1 MTRTLKIN
9 EDFKNLIPP
18 LSDEEMA
25 ELRESL
31 LQYGCRDAIVIWNDT
46 IIDGHN
52 RYRICTEQGLPF
64 KVEDMTFDFD
74 NEDEVKAWIIRNQF
88 ARRNIDKYQRAQL
101 ALQLKAII
109 AGKDKE
115 NQGTRTDLSTNNICQ
130 ISDKCENTK
139 NDVTVCQKSDNLEN
153 EEKSLEPIDTKK
165 ELAKLAGISHD
176 TIQRVETIET
186 KAPEPLRQAARDNVI
201 SINKAYEIT
210 KEVQALPENER
221 ESEALRLMNER
232 TEKKNKE
239 IEHRYHMAKS
249 FAKAVESIGTYHPSE
264 EALSCYIEYSP
275 KEMTDDLIK
284 MCNNGVEAL
293 NQLKALYQQIQK
305 PKVVK

>member
-9 EDFKNLIPP
+9 EAFKNLIPP
-18 LSDEEMA
+18 LSDEETK
-25 ELRESL
+25 ELQESL
-31 LQYGCRDAIVIWNDT
+31 VQYGCRDAIVIWNDT

-52 RYRICTEQGLPF
+52 RYRICSERGLPF
-64 KVEDMTFDFD
+64 KVEDMSFDFD

-101 ALQLKAII
+101 ALALKDII
-109 AGKDKE
+109 AGKAKE
-115 NQGTRTDLSTNNICQ
+115 NQRLAEGGDRRSEDY
-130 ISDKCENTK
+130 K
-139 NDVTVCQKSDNLEN
+139 NQGLQNSANLEN
-153 EEKSLEPIDTKK
+153 EEKPLLQNSVKAIEPIDTRE
-165 ELAKLAGISHD
+165 ELAKIAGISHD

-210 KEVQALPENER
+210 KEVQALPADEQ
-221 ESEALRLMNER
+221 ESEAVRLMNER

-239 IEHRYHMAKS
+239 IERRYNIARA

-264 EALSCYIEYSP
+264 EALNCYIEYSP
-275 KEMTDDLIK
+275 REITDDLIK
-284 MCNNGVEAL
+284 MCDNGIEAL
-293 NQLKALYQQIQK
+293 KQIKALYQQIQK

>member
-9 EDFKNLIPP
+9 EAFKNLIPP
-18 LSDEEMA
+18 LSDEETA
-25 ELRESL
+25 ELQESL

-74 NEDEVKAWIIRNQF
+74 NENEVKAWIIRNQF

-109 AGKDKE
+109 AGKAKE
-115 NQGTRTDLSTNNICQ
+115 NQKAAGENFGRGSAEKLSQNSAKAIEGSEQEKVCQ
-130 ISDKCENTK
+130 ISDKAI
-139 NDVTVCQKSDNLEN
+139 
-153 EEKSLEPIDTKK
+153 EPIDTRA

-210 KEVQALPENER
+210 KEVQDLPESEQ

-239 IEHRYHMAKS
+239 IERRYHMAKS

-284 MCNNGVEAL
+284 MCNNGIEAL
-293 NQLKALYQQIQK
+293 NQIKALYQQIQK